1 MKSRW
6 SSLVRLATDRTGC
19 DGEDTARGY
28 RSRSEPLAQPREV
41 GRVLLDPAGRLTD
54 HRRLRVPDHRGKQ
67 VRLDLSGPEVGVPVG
82 TGVELVATV
91 IGMDQV
97 DPAGDGQDVV
107 DDRLKRVATRVGV
120 AGVEAEADHVGL
132 LLARDRVPD
141 PLDPLEV
148 AGHRVRAEI
157 GRA

>member
-6 SSLVRLATDRTGC
+6 SSVVMLATDRTGC

-67 VRLDLSGPEVGVPVG
+67 VRLALSRPAVGVPVG
-82 TGVELVATV
+82 AGFEPGPPFFAV
-91 IGMDQV
+91 GQGK
-97 DPAGDGQDVV
+97 PAGG
-107 DDRLKRVATRVGV
+107 A
-120 AGVEAEADHVGL
+120 
-132 LLARDRVPD
+132 
-141 PLDPLEV
+141 
-148 AGHRVRAEI
+148 
-157 GRA
+157 

>member
-1 MKSRW
+1 M
-6 SSLVRLATDRTGC
+6 LATVRTGC

-97 DPAGDGQDVV
+97 DPAGDRKST
-107 DDRLKRVATRVGV
+107 RLNSS
-120 AGVEAEADHVGL
+120 H
-132 LLARDRVPD
+132 
-141 PLDPLEV
+141 
-148 AGHRVRAEI
+148 
-157 GRA
+157 

>member
-6 SSLVRLATDRTGC
+6 SSVVMLVTDRTGR

-82 TGVELVATV
+82 TGVEPVATV
-91 IGMDQV
+91 IG
-97 DPAGDGQDVV
+97 
-107 DDRLKRVATRVGV
+107 RSEEHTS
-120 AGVEAEADHVGL
+120 
-132 LLARDRVPD
+132 
-141 PLDPLEV
+141 
-148 AGHRVRAEI
+148 EI
-157 GRA
+157 

>member
-6 SSLVRLATDRTGC
+6 SSVVMLATVRTGC

-67 VRLDLSGPEVGVPVG
+67 VRLELSGPEVGGPV
-82 TGVELVATV
+82 
-91 IGMDQV
+91 
-97 DPAGDGQDVV
+97 
-107 DDRLKRVATRVGV
+107 DRKSGGEGKRVGV
-120 AGVEAEADHVGL
+120 RGVLG
-132 LLARDRVPD
+132 
-141 PLDPLEV
+141 
-148 AGHRVRAEI
+148 
-157 GRA
+157 GRR